1 MQSYLNYCESISQ
14 IQELQNTV
22 ALGVSVVIAKLSQ
35 APTQQSL
42 TELALFSDIRG
53 AAGQTRIV
61 LNKLEQ
67 ELRDKENLVKLRKK
81 TVVPIYPKWR

>member
-1 MQSYLNYCESISQ
+1 MQSYVNYCESISQ

-22 ALGVSVVIAKLSQ
+22 AQGVSVVIAKLSQ
-35 APTQQSL
+35 APTQQSW
-42 TELALFSDIRG
+42 TELALLSDISCV
-53 AAGQTRIV
+53 AGQTRIV

-67 ELRDKENLVKLRKK
+67 ELGDKENLVKLRKK